1 MMRFPSVMFACLT
14 ALLLSACDEHPENSW
29 QGYAEGDYVRV
40 ASMESGIIEE
50 IAVERGDKVRAGTP
64 LFRLE
69 TTAEEAASAA
79 AQADLDAAKATLQEA
94 ELELK
99 RKLELRRRG
108 NVPQAETDTARARSD
123 RAGAAMLSAAAALD
137 QAKYRLARRESH
149 APASA
154 IVQDVLFREGETVVA
169 GQPVISL
176 LPPGNIKVRFFVP
189 EAELANLR
197 HGAKVRLAC
206 SNCPPDAKGTIRFIS
221 TEAEFTPPVIYSDRS
236 KEKLVFMAEATP
248 DAEPEAFRPGQPV
261 TVSLI
266 PPKAE

>member
-1 MMRFPSVMFACLT
+1 MRLPSLMFACVT
-14 ALLLSACDEHPENSW
+14 AFLLSACDERPDNSW
-29 QGYAEGDYVRV
+29 QGYAEADYVRV
-40 ASMESGIIEE
+40 ASMESGIIEK
-50 IAVERGDKVRAGTP
+50 IAVERGDRVRAGTP

-69 TTAEEAASAA
+69 TTVEEAASAA
-79 AQADLDAAKATLQEA
+79 AQANLEAAKATLQEA

-99 RKLELRRRG
+99 RKLELHRRG
-108 NVPQAETDTARARSD
+108 NVPQAEADTARARSD
-123 RAGAAMLSAAAALD
+123 RAGAAMLAAAASLD

-149 APASA
+149 APTSA

-169 GQPVISL
+169 GQPVITL

-197 HGAKVRLAC
+197 HGAKVRLSC
-206 SNCPPDAKGTIRFIS
+206 SNCPPDATGTIRFIS

-236 KEKLVFMAEATP
+236 KEKLVFMVEATP
-248 DAEPEAFRPGQPV
+248 DAEPEAFHPGQPA

-266 PPKAE
+266 PSGAE

>member
-1 MMRFPSVMFACLT
+1 MRLPSLLAACLA
-14 ALLLSACDEHPENSW
+14 ALLLFACDERPKNSW

-40 ASMESGIIEE
+40 AAMEGGIIEK
-50 IAVERGDKVRAGTP
+50 IAVERGEQVRAGTF

-69 TTAEEAASAA
+69 KTSEVA
-79 AQADLDAAKATLQEA
+79 AQEAAKANLEAARATLKEA

-99 RKLELRRRG
+99 RKLELRRTG
-108 NVPQAETDTARARSD
+108 NVAQSEADTARARSD

-137 QAKYRLARRESH
+137 QTRYRLARRESH

-154 IVQDVLFREGETVVA
+154 IVQDVMFREGETVVA

-176 LPPGNIKVRFFVP
+176 LPPGNIKIRFFVP
-189 EAELANLR
+189 EAELGSIGR
-197 HGAKVRLAC
+197 GGKVRLAC
-206 SNCPPDAKGTIRFIS
+206 SRCPEGATGTIRFVS
-221 TEAEFTPPVIYSDRS
+221 TEAEFTPPLIYSDRS

-248 DAEPEAFRPGQPV
+248 DAQPEAFHPGQPV

-266 PPKAE
+266 PPLEE

>member
-1 MMRFPSVMFACLT
+1 MRLPSLMFACLA
-14 ALLLSACDEHPENSW
+14 ALFLSACDERPENSW

-40 ASMESGIIEE
+40 AAMEGGIIEK
-50 IAVERGDKVRAGTP
+50 ITVERGDRVRAGMP

-79 AQADLDAAKATLQEA
+79 AKANLDAAKATLQEA

-99 RKLELRRRG
+99 RKLELRRTG
-108 NVPQAETDTARARSD
+108 NVPQAEADTARARSD

-154 IVQDVLFREGETVVA
+154 IVQDVLFREGETVIA

-176 LPPGNIKVRFFVP
+176 LPPGNIKIRFFVP
-189 EAELANLR
+189 EAEF
-197 HGAKVRLAC
+197 AKINRGDKVQIAC
-206 SNCPPDAKGTIRFIS
+206 SNCPPDATGTIRFIS

-248 DAEPEAFRPGQPV
+248 DAKPEAFHPGQPV

-266 PPKAE
+266 PPTAE

>member
-14 ALLLSACDEHPENSW
+14 ALLLYACDEHPENSW